1 MAYEVSVATTY
12 WGSIPELMEVLELG
26 SAGRIR
32 ADVQRFTLDQAP
44 DAYRLMAA
52 GQLEGRAV
60 VVPS

>member
-1 MAYEVSVATTY
+1 
-12 WGSIPELMEVLELG
+12 MEVLELG